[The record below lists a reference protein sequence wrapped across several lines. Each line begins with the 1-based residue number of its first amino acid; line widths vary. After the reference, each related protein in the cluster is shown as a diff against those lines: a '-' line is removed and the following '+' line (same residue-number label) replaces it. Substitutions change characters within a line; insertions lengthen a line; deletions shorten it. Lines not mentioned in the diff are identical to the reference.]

1 MAIHDGLNQSIL
13 NGEGPKRMSAFDY
26 VMGLLSVIS
35 SLGLVHLASG
45 FVALVRE
52 GRKVHW
58 SPPPLIWM
66 WIAFG
71 TTIGNWASY
80 WSMHDQSNWSGWFVV
95 LAVFVALGQY
105 AFCVFVTPAIYG
117 DGGCDLDQFHDVE
130 GKRYIIAFL
139 ALVAVSAA
147 QNIAAGVVG
156 NYVFWKRDLVLCAME
171 GALGLVALSARPRWA
186 QFVAAISIAGI
197 ASWFLFATTGISDAA
212 AG

>member
-1 MAIHDGLNQSIL
+1 MT
-13 NGEGPKRMSAFDY
+13 AFDY
-26 VMGLLSVIS
+26 VMGLLSIIS

-45 FVALVRE
+45 FVALVRK

-58 SPPPLIWM
+58 SPLLLMWM

-80 WSMHDQSNWSGWFVV
+80 WSMHGQSSWSGWFVV
-95 LAVFVALGQY
+95 LSVFVALGQY
-105 AFCVFVTPAIYG
+105 AFCAFVTPDIHN
-117 DGGCDLDQFHDVE
+117 DGPIDLDQFHSAE

-139 ALVAVSAA
+139 ALVAVAAA
-147 QNIAAGVVG
+147 QNLAGEVVG
-156 NYVFWKRDLVLCAME
+156 NYVFWKRDLVMCAID
-171 GALGLVALSARPRWA
+171 GGLGLVALIARPRWA
-186 QFVAAISIAGI
+186 QFVAAISLTGI